1 MRNTYRTI
9 LKHFFHTRLIT
20 LRNST
25 NYTQVELSE
34 KLQMDE
40 RSFSYLIHGKT
51 SCSAVTL
58 VLFLLYLCPD
68 PNEFLLSLKEEF
80 EKAKNNAA

>member
-40 RSFSYLIHGKT
+40 Y
-51 SCSAVTL
+51 
-58 VLFLLYLCPD
+58 P
-68 PNEFLLSLKEEF
+68 SLT
-80 EKAKNNAA
+80 

>member
-1 MRNTYRTI
+1 MGNIYRTI
-9 LKHFFHTRLIT
+9 LKRFFRTRFIT
-20 LRNST
+20 FRNST
-25 NYTQVELSE
+25 NYTDAELSE
-34 KLQMDE
+34 QLEMDE

-51 SCSAVTL
+51 SCSVVTL

>member
-1 MRNTYRTI
+1 MRNTYRII
-9 LKHFFHTRLIT
+9 LKRYFQSKLIM

-25 NYTQVELSE
+25 KNTYAQISE

-58 VLFLLYLCPD
+58 VLFSLYLCPD